1 MTMEK
6 LAEKIEEVAA
16 KYVEKFGFERDDDWY
31 VFKLQEE
38 LGELT
43 QKFLMLSGR
52 ARDKGLTKERIR
64 KEFADEV
71 ADTFCLT
78 VLLATHF
85 DIDIVEAV
93 DKKWFRY
100 LDD

>member
-1 MTMEK
+1 MEK
-6 LAEKIEEVAA
+6 LAEKIEVVAA
-16 KYVEKFGFERDDDWY
+16 KYVEKYGFERDDDWY

-43 QKFLMLSGR
+43 QKFLMMSGR
-52 ARDKGLTKERIR
+52 ARDKGLTREQIR
-64 KEFADEV
+64 EEFADEV

-78 VLLATHF
+78 VLLAAHF
-85 DIDIVEAV
+85 DIDIVDAV
-93 DKKWFRY
+93 SNKWFRY